1 MFFFYFQQV
10 EVFVEKLFQNL
21 NIEYK
26 KEYEVKGKRIDFV
39 LQSNNN
45 LDILVEVKAVKNNC
59 TNAII
64 SAANQLRYYRSIY
77 PKEKLNKY
85 SFIIILGSVAKEQ
98 KNYFKKENII
108 IIDISNVIYLMRN
121 NQDLVEQLKDMLPFS
136 IIDISPQK
144 IDLDKYINNVE
155 NSPKEET
162 SIKIEDEYI
171 KKIKSIEKGHGGSRK
186 FEIIGEKVIKFLFG
200 DYIYDWKAQ
209 INCDNNLHRIDL
221 LGKVKHQ
228 EGFWKILYEIYRSR
242 YIIFEFKNYND
253 KITKNQIE
261 DTNKYLN
268 KNALRTVAILIS
280 RSGIDRNSKR
290 ICKGFLRN
298 EGHLIL
304 TLNEN
309 DLITMLQNKKEN
321 PNKDIPSEYMEKLFD
336 NFLLEV
342 EK

>member
-1 MFFFYFQQV
+1 MFFFYFQQA
-10 EVFVEKLFQNL
+10 EDFVEKLFQNL

-26 KEYEVKGKRIDFV
+26 KEYQAKDKRIDFV

-45 LDILVEVKAVKNNC
+45 LDILVEVKEVKNNC
-59 TNAII
+59 TDTII
-64 SAANQLRYYRSIY
+64 SASNQLRHYRSIY

-108 IIDISNVIYLMRN
+108 IIDIANIIYLIRN
-121 NQDLVEQLKDMLPFS
+121 NQDLVGQLKDMLPFS

-144 IDLDKYINNVE
+144 IDLDKYINSVE
-155 NSPKEET
+155 NFSKEET
-162 SIKIEDEYI
+162 PIKIEDEYVRKIKNI
-171 KKIKSIEKGHGGSRK
+171 KKGQEGSRE
-186 FEIIGEKVIKFLFG
+186 FELIGEKVIKFLFG

-209 INCDNNLHRIDL
+209 VNCDNNLHRIDL

-228 EGFWKILYEIYRSR
+228 GGFWKILYEIYRSR

-253 KITKNQIE
+253 KITQDQID

-280 RSGIDRNSKR
+280 RNGIDRNSQKE
-290 ICKGFLRN
+290 CKGFLRN

>member
-1 MFFFYFQQV
+1 M
-10 EVFVEKLFQNL
+10 
-21 NIEYK
+21 
-26 KEYEVKGKRIDFV
+26 IDFV

-45 LDILVEVKAVKNNC
+45 LDILVEVKEVKNNSKN
-59 TNAII
+59 TII
-64 SAANQLRYYRSIY
+64 SAANQLKYYRSIY

-85 SFIIILGSVAKEQ
+85 SFIIILGSVEKAQ

-108 IIDISNVIYLMRN
+108 IIDISNIIYLIGN
-121 NQDLVEQLKDMLPFS
+121 NQDLEEQLKNMLPFS
-136 IIDISPQK
+136 IIDIIPQK
-144 IDLDKYINNVE
+144 IDLKKYINHVE
-155 NSPKEET
+155 EFSEKET
-162 SIKIEDEYI
+162 PIKIEDEYI
-171 KKIKSIEKGHGGSRK
+171 NNIKNIKKGQEGSRE

-200 DYIYDWKAQ
+200 DYIYDWKSQ

-221 LGKVKHQ
+221 LGKVKQQ
-228 EGFWKILYEIYRSR
+228 EGFWKMLYEIYRSR

-253 KITKNQIE
+253 KINQKQI
-261 DTNKYLN
+261 DNTSKYLN

-280 RSGIDRNSKR
+280 RSEIDKNSK
-290 ICKGFLRN
+290 IACKGILRG
-298 EGHLIL
+298 EGQLIL
-304 TLNEN
+304 TVSEN

>member
-155 NSPKEET
+155 NSTKEET
-162 SIKIEDEYI
+162 SVKIEDEYI
-171 KKIKSIEKGHGGSRK
+171 KKIKSIEKGHGGARK

-209 INCDNNLHRIDL
+209 INCDNNLYRIDL

-253 KITKNQIE
+253 KITKDQIE

>member
-162 SIKIEDEYI
+162 SVKIEDEYI
-171 KKIKSIEKGHGGSRK
+171 KKIKSIEKGHGGARK

-209 INCDNNLHRIDL
+209 INCDNNLYRIDL

-253 KITKNQIE
+253 KITKDQIE